1 MKKLLIILGIVSL
14 SFNSQAK
21 TANGFIVT
29 TNLDTI
35 FGEIKLHKFERAT
48 GAFLLNGFDLNWC
61 FFSVSFKG
69 RNDKRFKNYKPFEL
83 HCYQFTYKSVI
94 YAFKSFEVYFT
105 RLINQKDQIPR
116 FLQRIFEGEICLYR
130 DIIYAPQM
138 TETAKFYAYY
148 EYYLFKQ
155 GTGLIKVEQS
165 NNIATVKDL
174 LQQFE
179 VEQGFIDELSQ
190 GIRFKDIGL
199 ILEQYQRWLSSK

>member
-1 MKKLLIILGIVSL
+1 MKKLLIILVFISL
-14 SFNSQAK
+14 GFYSQAK
-21 TANGFIVT
+21 TASGFIIT
-29 TNLDTI
+29 TNLDTV

-83 HCYQFTYKSVI
+83 HGYEFTYNSVI
-94 YAFKSFEVYFT
+94 YVFKSFDVYFT

-138 TETAKFYAYY
+138 TESAKFHAYY
-148 EYYLFKQ
+148 EYYLFKSNI
-155 GTGLIKVEQS
+155 GLFKVEATNSIETVNDLLIKYDVEH
-165 NNIATVKDL
+165 
-174 LQQFE
+174 E
-179 VEQGFIDELSQ
+179 FIEELSP
-190 GIRFKDIGL
+190 GVRFKDIGL
-199 ILEQYQRWLSSK
+199 ILEQYKQWLGNK